1 MKSLTSS
8 HTKHLQIGHSTLKKR
23 RESSKL
29 RGERVKRGLLTKN
42 FIDEGSPAHHN
53 KPKEHHSELKSI
65 KEALIKAQDA
75 RQEPSSAGLP
85 HSLEFCLKRPGQQ
98 QLYNQLS
105 AAPKQFHPNLQT
117 RDKSVNNVLKN
128 QEYKIRQLDRH
139 SKRTNEM
146 IEQFNDGSL
155 GGQMQRITSQASD

>member
-29 RGERVKRGLLTKN
+29 RGERVKRGLLNKN

-53 KPKEHHSELKSI
+53 KPKEHQSEFKSI
-65 KEALIKAQDA
+65 KEALMKAQDT

-85 HSLEFCLKRPGQQ
+85 PSLDFCLKRP
-98 QLYNQLS
+98 S
-105 AAPKQFHPNLQT
+105 
-117 RDKSVNNVLKN
+117 
-128 QEYKIRQLDRH
+128 
-139 SKRTNEM
+139 
-146 IEQFNDGSL
+146 
-155 GGQMQRITSQASD
+155 